1 MQPLLAL
8 ITCMRLQLSSVQSIS
23 AVVLAYLIVT
33 LRQRPVTLILD
44 LLKAAM
50 VTSTSGDAAI
60 TTSAVPLVWMYLFV
74 VASRECLPRPK
85 GKTVICFINLFL
97 LWSIQRC
104 TDAINAYI
112 LARNIA

>member
-1 MQPLLAL
+1 
-8 ITCMRLQLSSVQSIS
+8 
-23 AVVLAYLIVT
+23 
-33 LRQRPVTLILD
+33 
-44 LLKAAM
+44 
-50 VTSTSGDAAI
+50 
-60 TTSAVPLVWMYLFV
+60 MYLFV